1 MRFYETIYIVDPN
14 LENLVLE
21 KVMTEI
27 GQELGKTGSKLI
39 NHRAWG
45 KKRLAYQID
54 KQKYGTYILMQFE
67 EGDQEKMVGFSTWM
81 KLNNSVIRHMTVTLD
96 SKPEVHVEENKKA
109 DPAKPEEKEQEPEAH
124 VDETK
129 KTDSSKP
136 EEKEQNSGSEIASSD
151 SSKNKKE
158 DGVLKDKIEV
168 NEKKDEKTDKV
179 KLEGVE

>member
-27 GQELGKTGSKLI
+27 GQELEKTGSKLI

-67 EGDQEKMVGFSTWM
+67 EGDQEKMVSFSTWM

-96 SKPEVHVEENKKA
+96 SKPEVHVE
-109 DPAKPEEKEQEPEAH
+109 
-124 VDETK
+124 ETK

>member
-27 GQELGKTGSKLI
+27 GQELEKTGSKLI

-96 SKPEVHVEENKKA
+96 SKPEVHVEE
-109 DPAKPEEKEQEPEAH
+109 
-124 VDETK
+124 TK

>member
-27 GQELGKTGSKLI
+27 GQELEKTGSKLI

-96 SKPEVHVEENKKA
+96 SKPEVHVEE
-109 DPAKPEEKEQEPEAH
+109 
-124 VDETK
+124 TK

-158 DGVLKDKIEV
+158 DGVLKDKNEV

>member
-96 SKPEVHVEENKKA
+96 SKPEVHVEE
-109 DPAKPEEKEQEPEAH
+109 
-124 VDETK
+124 TK